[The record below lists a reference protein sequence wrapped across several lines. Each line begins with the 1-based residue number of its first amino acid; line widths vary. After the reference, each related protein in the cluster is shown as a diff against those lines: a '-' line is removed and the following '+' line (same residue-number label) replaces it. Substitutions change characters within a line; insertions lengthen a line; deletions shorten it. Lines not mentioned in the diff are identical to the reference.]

1 MNIDR
6 LIKLKSELLVEVN
19 EPKATGGKGRRQ
31 YVGDMIVLISTIEKL
46 NKDSETL
53 EALRWA
59 DKRRSMAGCCDDC
72 PVMPSCLHEVN
83 YAWCERPFVH
93 RAEWLTAYRKE
104 PERQKIANAID
115 EASDALG
122 RVIDGRLERARK
134 EQETS

>member
-1 MNIDR
+1 MNIDVEELR
-6 LIKLKSELLVEVN
+6 GLMKKTEGLPHYHPLCAMYLMQVLLAMPELLE
-19 EPKATGGKGRRQ
+19 A
-31 YVGDMIVLISTIEKL
+31 Y
-46 NKDSETL
+46 ETL

-83 YAWCERPFVH
+83 YAWCETLIKH
-93 RAEWLTAYRKE
+93 EQEWLTAYRKE

-134 EQETS
+134 EQET